1 MNNKEYNKLL
11 EDTIIKGISLIRI
24 NDMVMNSNGNRLNKI
39 KEFKKI
45 LTEFFNLLST
55 INNSNLSKGK
65 KQLLI
70 NCYSIIQDQI
80 NNDPFTENMNIEE
93 RNDLPITIDWWYIK
107 NKTWRN

>member
-93 RNDLPITIDWWYIK
+93 RNDLPIPPITIDWWYIK
-107 NKTWRN
+107 K